1 MKRSGILLVLM
12 FSACTLS
19 VAQAPEED
27 TTRVLNEVVVRAYLY
42 NRPMNKVPAA
52 VATLDEK
59 DFARFNNTSILPAV
73 NMIPGVRMEERSP
86 GSYRFSIRGSLL
98 RSPFGV
104 RNVKMYWNGLPLT
117 DGGGN
122 TYLNLLDFNSIT
134 SSEIIKGPGGSLY
147 GAGTGGVVLFNKDP
161 SNPGVRLSTVLGSY
175 GLQRYQLSAQIG
187 RDKVKASIQYA
198 HQQSDGYRQ
207 QTKMDRDA
215 INADVNFLLSP
226 KSSLNATVF
235 YTDLFYETPGGL
247 TKAQFEADPSQA
259 RPAGGP
265 FPSAVDAKAAVTNK
279 TVYGGLM
286 YEYQWSDNWVT
297 KAGVYGSHTDFK
309 NPTIRNY
316 EIRDERNLGGRTDTQ
331 FSFDQDTWK
340 GKITFGGEYQYFFSP
355 LDVYDNNFGE
365 PGAAQ
370 AKDELKSRQLL
381 LFLQADID
389 LPKDFY
395 VTIGGSASFLKYD
408 FAQVLFWPES
418 EQHRN
423 FDPEFSPRIA
433 LLKKLSNT
441 ISVYGSV
448 SKGFSPPSLAE
459 VRPSAG
465 TYNNS
470 LNPERGISYELG
482 LRGGLWK
489 QQLLF
494 DVNAYDFELD
504 ETIVIQRTSSGAEYF
519 VNAGNTSQKGLEA
532 RVTWAPTM
540 NSSLLSALKI
550 WTSYTYNHYRFEEY
564 IQDGN
569 DYSGNRLTG
578 VAPTI
583 ALLGIDMTF
592 QKVYLNI
599 TTNYTDAIPLNDAN
613 TEYSD
618 YYLLLGGR
626 LGYRTTLK
634 NVLPFEVFAGIDNA
648 LDETYSLGNDLNAIG
663 GRYYNAASPRN
674 YYIGLNFGFSLLRKA
689 PGDYEL
695 WFRTFRR
702 MSGKV

>member
-395 VTIGGSASFLKYD
+395 VTIGGSASFLNYD

-613 TEYSD
+613 TEYAD

-674 YYIGLNFGFSLLRKA
+674 YYIGLNFGFFPPKKGTR
-689 PGDYEL
+689 
-695 WFRTFRR
+695 
-702 MSGKV
+702 

>member
-42 NRPMNKVPAA
+42 NRPMNEVPAA

-613 TEYSD
+613 TEYAD

-674 YYIGLNFGFSLLRKA
+674 YYIGLNFGFFPPKKGTR
-689 PGDYEL
+689 
-695 WFRTFRR
+695 
-702 MSGKV
+702 